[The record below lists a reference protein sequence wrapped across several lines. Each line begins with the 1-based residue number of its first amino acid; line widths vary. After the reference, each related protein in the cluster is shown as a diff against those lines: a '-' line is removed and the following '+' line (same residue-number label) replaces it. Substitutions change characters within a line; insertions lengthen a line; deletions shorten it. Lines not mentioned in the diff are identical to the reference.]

1 MMDRLKTP
9 LTDLLGIKYPILLA
23 GMSLGMDDRMPS
35 PPRLAA
41 AVTDAG
47 GLGVMGCGSRKPDTI
62 DRCITEFKQLTSGPL
77 GIDLLLP
84 ATMAEMG
91 ARDTKAA
98 VRERLEKDYPRHSG
112 FVKDLMQEHNLPDV
126 ALADDA
132 SEAMSPDLLRR
143 QFEVVADH
151 NVPVFVAGL
160 GDPAMVMDVA
170 REHGMKVGGVVGAVR
185 HAQRQK
191 AAGVDFMIAQGT
203 EAGGHTGNI
212 ATFPLVPQVV
222 DTVAPTPVLAAGGV
236 GSGRQIAA
244 ALALGAQGVWVGSA
258 FLVAE
263 ENAIPTEHQE
273 QIVGARSE
281 DFTLTK
287 YNTGKQSRSYKT
299 PVKEAW
305 SQSGLE
311 ALPMPLQGILMEPLY
326 AGARHAGRLD
336 IDAASAGQVSGML
349 KSRRPARDIL
359 LDMVNEAE
367 ETIERMRGNLR

>member
-1 MMDRLKTP
+1 MDRLNSP
-9 LTDLLGIKYPILLA
+9 LTELLGIKYPILLA

-62 DRCITEFKQLTSGPL
+62 DRCIKEFKQLSSGPL

-91 ARDTKAA
+91 AQDTKAM
-98 VRERLEKDYPRHSG
+98 VRERLERDHPQHVG

-126 ALADDA
+126 ALADDSA
-132 SEAMSPDLLRR
+132 EAMSPDLLRR

-151 NVPVFVAGL
+151 NVPIFVAGL
-160 GDPAMVMDVA
+160 GDPAMIMDVA
-170 REHGMKVGGVVGAVR
+170 RAHGMKVGGVVGAVR

-212 ATFPLVPQVV
+212 ATFPLVPQVAE
-222 DTVAPTPVLAAGGV
+222 TVAPTPVLAAGGV

-244 ALALGAQGVWVGSA
+244 AFALGAQGVWVGSA

-263 ENAIPTEHQE
+263 ENGIPVEHQE
-273 QIVGARSE
+273 QIVGGRSE

-287 YNTGKQSRSYKT
+287 FNTGKQSRSYKT
-299 PVKEAW
+299 PIKEAW
-305 SQSGLE
+305 GQSGLDP
-311 ALPMPLQGILMEPLY
+311 LPMPLQGILMEPLY
-326 AGARHAGRLD
+326 AGARQSGRLD
-336 IDAASAGQVSGML
+336 IDAASAGQVGGML
-349 KSRRPARDIL
+349 KSRRPAREIL

>member
-1 MMDRLKTP
+1 MERLKTP

-62 DRCITEFKQLTSGPL
+62 DRCIKEFKQLTSGPL

-91 ARDTKAA
+91 AQDTKAM
-98 VRERLEKDYPRHSG
+98 VRERLERDHPQHVG
-112 FVKDLMQEHNLPDV
+112 FVKELIQENDLPDV
-126 ALADDA
+126 ELAEDD

-151 NVPVFVAGL
+151 NVPIFVAGL
-160 GDPAMVMDVA
+160 GDPAMIMDVA
-170 REHGMKVGGVVGAVR
+170 RAHGMKVGGVVGAVR
-185 HAQRQK
+185 HAQRQQ

-212 ATFPLVPQVV
+212 ATFPLVPQVA

-236 GSGRQIAA
+236 GSGRHIAA
-244 ALALGAQGVWVGSA
+244 ALALGGQGVWVGSA

-263 ENAIPTEHQE
+263 ENGIPIEHQE
-273 QIVGARSE
+273 QIVGSRSE

-287 YNTGKQSRSYKT
+287 FNTGKQSRSYRT

-305 SQSGLE
+305 AASGLE
-311 ALPMPLQGILMEPLY
+311 PLPMPLQGILMEPLY
-326 AGARHAGRLD
+326 AGARQTGRLD
-336 IDAASAGQVSGML
+336 IDAASAGQVGGML
-349 KSRRPARDIL
+349 KARRPAREIL

>member
-1 MMDRLKTP
+1 MDRLNTP

-47 GLGVMGCGSRKPDTI
+47 GLGVMGCGSRKPETI
-62 DRCITEFKQLTSGPL
+62 DWCIKEFKKLTSGPL

-91 ARDTKAA
+91 AQDTKAI
-98 VRERLEKDYPRHSG
+98 VRERLQRDYPRHVG
-112 FVKDLMQEHNLPDV
+112 FVAELMQEHDLPDTEPGGG
-126 ALADDA
+126 DMQ
-132 SEAMSPDLLRR
+132 AMSLELLRKE
-143 QFEVVADH
+143 FEVVADH

-170 REHGMKVGGVVGAVR
+170 RAHGMKVGGVVGAVR

-212 ATFPLVPQVV
+212 ATFPLLPQVAN
-222 DTVAPTPVLAAGGV
+222 TVAPTPVLAAGGV

-244 ALALGAQGVWVGSA
+244 AMALGAQGVWVGSA

-263 ENAIPTEHQE
+263 ENGIPREHQD
-273 QIVGARSE
+273 QIVNARSE

-287 YNTGKQSRSYKT
+287 FNTGKQSRSYKT

-305 SQSGLE
+305 ATSGLE
-311 ALPMPLQGILMEPLY
+311 PLPMPLQGILMEPLY
-326 AGARHAGRLD
+326 AGAREANRLD
-336 IDAASAGQVSGML
+336 IDAASAGQIGGML
-349 KSRRPARDIL
+349 KARRPAREIL

>member
-1 MMDRLKTP
+1 MERLKTP

-62 DRCITEFKQLTSGPL
+62 DRCIKDFKQLTSGPL

-91 ARDTKAA
+91 AQDTKAM
-98 VRERLEKDYPRHSG
+98 VRERLERDHPQHVG
-112 FVKDLMQEHNLPDV
+112 FVKELIQENDLPEVELS
-126 ALADDA
+126 DDA
-132 SEAMSPDLLRR
+132 EAMSPDLLRR

-160 GDPAMVMDVA
+160 GDPAMIMDVA
-170 REHGMKVGGVVGAVR
+170 RAHGMKVGGVVGAVR
-185 HAQRQK
+185 HAQRQQ

-236 GSGRQIAA
+236 GSGRHIAA
-244 ALALGAQGVWVGSA
+244 ALALGGQGVWVGSA

-263 ENAIPTEHQE
+263 ENGIPIEHQE
-273 QIVGARSE
+273 QIVGSRSE

-287 YNTGKQSRSYKT
+287 FNSGKQSRSYRT

-305 SQSGLE
+305 AASGLE
-311 ALPMPLQGILMEPLY
+311 PLPMPLQGILMEPLY
-326 AGARHAGRLD
+326 AGARRAGRLD
-336 IDAASAGQVSGML
+336 IDAASAGQVGGML
-349 KSRRPARDIL
+349 KARRPAREIL

>member
-1 MMDRLKTP
+1 MDRLKTP

-41 AVTDAG
+41 AVTEAG

-62 DRCITEFKQLTSGPL
+62 DRCIREFKQLSSGPL

-91 ARDTKAA
+91 AQDTKAM
-98 VRERLEKDYPRHSG
+98 VRERLERDHPQHVG
-112 FVKDLMQEHNLPDV
+112 FVKELMQEHNLPDV
-126 ALADDA
+126 PPTDDDA
-132 SEAMSPDLLRR
+132 EAMSPDLLRR

-160 GDPAMVMDVA
+160 GDPAMIMDVA
-170 REHGMKVGGVVGAVR
+170 RAHGMKVGGVVGAVR

-212 ATFPLVPQVV
+212 ATFPLVPQVAE
-222 DTVAPTPVLAAGGV
+222 TAAPTPILAAGGV

-244 ALALGAQGVWVGSA
+244 AMALGAQGVWIGSA

-263 ENAIPTEHQE
+263 ENAIPEEHQN
-273 QIVGARSE
+273 QILGARSE
-281 DFTLTK
+281 DFTLSR
-287 YNTGKQSRSYKT
+287 YSSGKQARSYKT
-299 PVKEAW
+299 PIKEAW
-305 SQSGLE
+305 ANSGME
-311 ALPMPLQGILMEPLY
+311 PLPMPLQGILMEPLQ
-326 AGARHAGRLD
+326 AGARAAGRLD
-336 IDAASAGQVSGML
+336 IDAASAGQVGGML
-349 KSRRPARDIL
+349 KARRPARDIL

-367 ETIERMRGNLR
+367 ETIERMQGNLR

>member
-1 MMDRLKTP
+1 MDRLNTP

-62 DRCITEFKQLTSGPL
+62 DRCIKDFKQLTSGPL

-91 ARDTKAA
+91 AQDTKAM
-98 VRERLEKDYPRHSG
+98 VRERLERDHPQHVG
-112 FVKDLMQEHNLPDV
+112 FVKELIQENDLPEVELS
-126 ALADDA
+126 DDA
-132 SEAMSPDLLRR
+132 EAMSPDLLRR

-160 GDPAMVMDVA
+160 GDPAMIMDVA
-170 REHGMKVGGVVGAVR
+170 RAHGMKVGGVVGAVR
-185 HAQRQK
+185 HAQRQQ

-212 ATFPLVPQVV
+212 ATFPLVPQVA

-236 GSGRQIAA
+236 GSGRHIAA

-263 ENAIPTEHQE
+263 ENGIPIEHQE
-273 QIVGARSE
+273 QIVGSRSE

-287 YNTGKQSRSYKT
+287 FNTGKQSRSYRT

-305 SQSGLE
+305 AASGLE
-311 ALPMPLQGILMEPLY
+311 PLPMPLQGILMEPLY
-326 AGARHAGRLD
+326 AGARQTGRLD
-336 IDAASAGQVSGML
+336 IDAASAGQVGGML
-349 KSRRPARDIL
+349 KARRPAREIL

>member
-1 MMDRLKTP
+1 MERLKTP

-62 DRCITEFKQLTSGPL
+62 DRCIKEFKQLTSGPL

-91 ARDTKAA
+91 AQDTKAM
-98 VRERLEKDYPRHSG
+98 VRERLERDHPQHVG
-112 FVKDLMQEHNLPDV
+112 FVKELIQENDLPEVELS
-126 ALADDA
+126 DDA
-132 SEAMSPDLLRR
+132 EAMSPDLLRR

-160 GDPAMVMDVA
+160 GDPAMIMDVA
-170 REHGMKVGGVVGAVR
+170 RAHGMKVGGVVGAVR
-185 HAQRQK
+185 HAQRQQ

-212 ATFPLVPQVV
+212 ATFPLVPQVA

-236 GSGRQIAA
+236 GSGRHIAA
-244 ALALGAQGVWVGSA
+244 ALALGGQGVWVGSA

-263 ENAIPTEHQE
+263 ENGIPIEHQE
-273 QIVGARSE
+273 QIVGSRSE

-287 YNTGKQSRSYKT
+287 FNTGKQSRSYRT

-305 SQSGLE
+305 ATSGLE
-311 ALPMPLQGILMEPLY
+311 PLPMPLQGILMEPLY
-326 AGARHAGRLD
+326 AGARRAGRLD
-336 IDAASAGQVSGML
+336 IDAASAGQVGGML
-349 KSRRPARDIL
+349 KARRPAREIL

>member
-1 MMDRLKTP
+1 MERLKTP
-9 LTDLLGIKYPILLA
+9 LTDMLGIKYPILLA

-62 DRCITEFKQLTSGPL
+62 DRCIKDFKQLTSGPL

-84 ATMAEMG
+84 ATMAEMS
-91 ARDTKAA
+91 AQDTKAM
-98 VRERLEKDYPRHSG
+98 VRERLERDHPQHVG
-112 FVKDLMQEHNLPDV
+112 FVKELIQENDLPEVELS
-126 ALADDA
+126 DDA
-132 SEAMSPDLLRR
+132 EAMSPDLLRR

-160 GDPAMVMDVA
+160 GDPAMIMDVA
-170 REHGMKVGGVVGAVR
+170 RAHGMKVGGVVGAVR
-185 HAQRQK
+185 HAQRQQ

-236 GSGRQIAA
+236 GSGRHIAA
-244 ALALGAQGVWVGSA
+244 ALALGGQGVWVGSA

-263 ENAIPTEHQE
+263 ENGIPIEHQE
-273 QIVGARSE
+273 QIVGSRSE

-287 YNTGKQSRSYKT
+287 FNTGKQSRSYRT

-305 SQSGLE
+305 AASGLE
-311 ALPMPLQGILMEPLY
+311 PLPMPLQGILMEPLY
-326 AGARHAGRLD
+326 AGARQTGRLD
-336 IDAASAGQVSGML
+336 IDAASAGQVGGML
-349 KSRRPARDIL
+349 KARRPAREIL

>member
-1 MMDRLKTP
+1 MERLTTP

-62 DRCITEFKQLTSGPL
+62 DRCIKDFKQLTSGPL

-91 ARDTKAA
+91 AQDTKAM
-98 VRERLEKDYPRHSG
+98 VRERLERDHPQHVG
-112 FVKDLMQEHNLPDV
+112 FVKELIQENDLPEVELS
-126 ALADDA
+126 DDA
-132 SEAMSPDLLRR
+132 EAMSPDLLRR

-160 GDPAMVMDVA
+160 GDPAMIMDVA
-170 REHGMKVGGVVGAVR
+170 RAHGMKVGGVVGAVR
-185 HAQRQK
+185 HAQRQQ

-236 GSGRQIAA
+236 GSGRHIAA
-244 ALALGAQGVWVGSA
+244 ALALGGQGVWVGSA

-263 ENAIPTEHQE
+263 ENGIPIEHQE
-273 QIVGARSE
+273 QIVGSRSE

-287 YNTGKQSRSYKT
+287 FNTGKQSRSYRT

-305 SQSGLE
+305 AASGLE
-311 ALPMPLQGILMEPLY
+311 PLPMPLQGILMEPLY
-326 AGARHAGRLD
+326 AGARQTGRLD
-336 IDAASAGQVSGML
+336 IDAASAGQVGGML
-349 KSRRPARDIL
+349 KARRPAREIL

>member
-1 MMDRLKTP
+1 MERLKTP
-9 LTDLLGIKYPILLA
+9 LTDMLGIKYPILLA

-62 DRCITEFKQLTSGPL
+62 DRCIKDFKQLTSGPL

-91 ARDTKAA
+91 ALDTKAM
-98 VRERLEKDYPRHSG
+98 VRERLERDHPQHVG
-112 FVKDLMQEHNLPDV
+112 FVKELIQENDLPEVELS
-126 ALADDA
+126 DDA
-132 SEAMSPDLLRR
+132 EAMSPDLLRR

-160 GDPAMVMDVA
+160 GDPAMIMDVA
-170 REHGMKVGGVVGAVR
+170 RAHGMKVGGVVGAVR
-185 HAQRQK
+185 HAQRQQ

-236 GSGRQIAA
+236 GSGRHIAA
-244 ALALGAQGVWVGSA
+244 ALALGGQGVWVGSA

-263 ENAIPTEHQE
+263 ENGIPIEHQE
-273 QIVGARSE
+273 QIVGSRSE

-287 YNTGKQSRSYKT
+287 FNTGKQSRSYRT

-305 SQSGLE
+305 AASGLE
-311 ALPMPLQGILMEPLY
+311 PLPMPLQGILMEPLY
-326 AGARHAGRLD
+326 AGARQTGRLD
-336 IDAASAGQVSGML
+336 IDAASAGQVGGML
-349 KSRRPARDIL
+349 KARRPAREIL